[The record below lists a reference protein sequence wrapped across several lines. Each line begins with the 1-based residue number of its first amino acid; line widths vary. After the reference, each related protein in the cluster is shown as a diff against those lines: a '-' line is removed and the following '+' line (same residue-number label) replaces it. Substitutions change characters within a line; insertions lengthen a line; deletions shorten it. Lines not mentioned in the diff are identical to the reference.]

1 MRKLGAAAIAALA
14 LSLPAA
20 SIAQSQA
27 PAKATPQVKVQSP
40 LKRAAAAAT
49 PTTPAQVQPES
60 LQALQ
65 RMSAYLGTLK
75 SFEVTSNWS
84 LDLVTMQ
91 GQRIQLDGVAKYK
104 VRRPDRFLIDVST
117 ALKKRTYIYDGKSF
131 VLLSPELGFYS
142 RVPAPPTNTQTL
154 DLLWEKFGIELPLE
168 DLFRW
173 NDPAYSRGREKAT
186 SGFDVGPAIIDGV
199 EAEQYAF
206 RQGQLDWQ
214 IWIQKGDQP
223 LPVKVM
229 IVSHNDPA
237 GPAYI
242 ARLSWKQNPNLADA
256 DFAFSPGKDAK
267 QIRLTSAKP

>member
-1 MRKLGAAAIAALA
+1 MRKLGAAAVAALA
-14 LSLPAA
+14 ISLPAA
-20 SIAQSQA
+20 ALAQGPTPAKAAA
-27 PAKATPQVKVQSP
+27 PAKSP
-40 LKRAAAAAT
+40 LKAAVKAAT
-49 PTTPAQVQPES
+49 PTTPVGVQPES
-60 LQALQ
+60 LQALT

-75 SFEVTSNWS
+75 SFEATSNWS

-104 VRRPDRFLIDVST
+104 VRKPDRFSIDVST
-117 ALKKRTYIYDGKSF
+117 ALKKRTYIYDGKTF
-131 VLLSPELGFYS
+131 VLFSPELGYYS
-142 RVPAPPTNTQTL
+142 RVPAPATNAQTL
-154 DLLWEKFGIELPLE
+154 DAIWEKFGIELPLE

-173 NDPAYSRGREKAT
+173 NDPTYSRGREKAT

-223 LPVKVM
+223 LPIKVM

-237 GPAYI
+237 SPAYV
-242 ARLSWKQNPNLADA
+242 ARLSWKQNPDLSDA
-256 DFAFSPGKDAK
+256 DFAFTPGANVK
-267 QIRLTSAKP
+267 QIRLTSTAAR